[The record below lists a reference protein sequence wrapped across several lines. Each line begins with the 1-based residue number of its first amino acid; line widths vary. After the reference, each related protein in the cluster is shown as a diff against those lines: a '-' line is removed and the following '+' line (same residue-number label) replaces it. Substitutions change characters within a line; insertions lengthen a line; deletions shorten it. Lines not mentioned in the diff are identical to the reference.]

1 MNLPDYSKYQYES
14 IFTLTKEI
22 PSGKRTKKIKQVV
35 VRLFDPKTK
44 ESFFRDVTDYSIPD
58 IFISDNKSPN
68 SPYKSYLDKKIPLT
82 KKSFESL
89 DEFNKFVKNIKIKTG
104 EIKTIEYDG
113 EEIEIEETIFEDD
126 AFGYLDLGHTFLQRA
141 FPDSESSFHT
151 HRIWMLDIETRSNY
165 AVQHFPHA
173 DMAPEEIT
181 MIQIYDNFTNQY
193 IVLGRKNFTGKFE
206 KDNVKFIKIEDERDL
221 LEFFIKLLEKHNP
234 SIISGFNCI
243 PLDSNIWTDNKIK
256 KLTDIKYKDRLSE
269 DRVYVENIFPI
280 SKKKSFDIIL
290 DNGMKVSSSKDHIF
304 KTYRVPKGK
313 YFTPYNSGELIEED
327 MTVENISNS
336 LDNHYIY
343 LEHKIHNNTNRDV
356 TYRQLLIE
364 NLDILHKKGIFIY
377 TRDTQIVRKLS
388 KYYEGE
394 IYQKKMDFFSSK
406 HILEKLGKNEV
417 IKFIER
423 SKSIKIFNNGY
434 NGDKRPTTSILERL
448 DDVISEDILY
458 LAGLWYTDGTSS
470 YKSEASITNT
480 NIKVVENL
488 KDKYKFKYKKFESE
502 DHKDSYI
509 FKFAFLSNARFL
521 IAKALIYDHINA
533 KSKKCID
540 IYLLSQLSKKQFL
553 YFYSGLVDGD
563 GSIDG
568 TFCNFN
574 NDISN
579 VSELLRW
586 NGSFVLENNTYLR
599 PFMDSES
606 LDILKDS
613 IKIKERFT
621 NIKRLEKLEKKS
633 KQFNTTYFITDK
645 CSFFIRI
652 KDIKEGDSV
661 LMRDIETS
669 NHYFEYQGIYTHNCK
684 TFDFPYLTNRIAR
697 VLDGFNGNYKEE
709 LNKRNSYI
717 DMPNVNRLSPLGV
730 VNGKD
735 THTLDG
741 MDGVEVFW
749 RGRLLLDY
757 RELALKYGFLG
768 LPSYSLKN
776 VANHFG
782 LSQKIDNSSYK
793 NFDGSYTGD
802 GYIFP
807 LEEPQIG
814 EDPIFDAQKRYR
826 DDPTPENK
834 KMLEQVV
841 YDRFVDYSL
850 RDVEIL
856 VELDDLTKYLDS
868 HLQIAYFCGV
878 SPDDNWGTQKHW
890 VALMFKESMKKNL
903 VLPLKQ
909 QYSEEDVQFLAGWV
923 RTVPGK
929 YDFVS
934 SFDFTSLY
942 PSLIRAFNIGGDT
955 LVKDYELH
963 PDLKE
968 IRKKYFNYFIKEKL
982 NRTEYPDKVEKDGIV
997 IEEGRYL
1004 PLGEIVKKHN
1014 GEINDLVEERE
1025 YYTNLLE
1032 NSEEISKVLKKHNV
1046 CVTANGYFYRIDEQS
1061 MFSSQM
1067 ERFFLERVKEKREA
1081 QRLEGVLEDIK
1092 KEIKRRGLEDI

>member
-14 IFTLTKEI
+14 IFTLTKEVS
-22 PSGKRTKKIKQVV
+22 SGKRTKKTKQVV
-35 VRLFDPKTK
+35 VRLFDPRTK

-151 HRIWMLDIETRSNY
+151 HRIWMLDIETRSNH

-173 DMAPEEIT
+173 DMAPEEVT
-181 MIQIYDNFTNQY
+181 MIQIYDNFTYQY

-206 KDNVKFIKIEDERDL
+206 KDNVKFIKIEEEAKL
-221 LEFFIKLLEKHNP
+221 LEFFIRLLEKQNP
-234 SIISGFNCI
+234 SIISGFNC
-243 PLDSNIWTDNKIK
+243 
-256 KLTDIKYKDRLSE
+256 
-269 DRVYVENIFPI
+269 
-280 SKKKSFDIIL
+280 
-290 DNGMKVSSSKDHIF
+290 
-304 KTYRVPKGK
+304 
-313 YFTPYNSGELIEED
+313 
-327 MTVENISNS
+327 
-336 LDNHYIY
+336 
-343 LEHKIHNNTNRDV
+343 
-356 TYRQLLIE
+356 
-364 NLDILHKKGIFIY
+364 
-377 TRDTQIVRKLS
+377 
-388 KYYEGE
+388 
-394 IYQKKMDFFSSK
+394 
-406 HILEKLGKNEV
+406 
-417 IKFIER
+417 
-423 SKSIKIFNNGY
+423 
-434 NGDKRPTTSILERL
+434 
-448 DDVISEDILY
+448 
-458 LAGLWYTDGTSS
+458 
-470 YKSEASITNT
+470 
-480 NIKVVENL
+480 
-488 KDKYKFKYKKFESE
+488 
-502 DHKDSYI
+502 
-509 FKFAFLSNARFL
+509 
-521 IAKALIYDHINA
+521 
-533 KSKKCID
+533 
-540 IYLLSQLSKKQFL
+540 
-553 YFYSGLVDGD
+553 
-563 GSIDG
+563 
-568 TFCNFN
+568 
-574 NDISN
+574 
-579 VSELLRW
+579 
-586 NGSFVLENNTYLR
+586 
-599 PFMDSES
+599 
-606 LDILKDS
+606 
-613 IKIKERFT
+613 
-621 NIKRLEKLEKKS
+621 
-633 KQFNTTYFITDK
+633 
-645 CSFFIRI
+645 
-652 KDIKEGDSV
+652 
-661 LMRDIETS
+661 
-669 NHYFEYQGIYTHNCK
+669 K
-684 TFDFPYLTNRIAR
+684 TFDLPYLTNRIAR
-697 VLDGFNGNYKEE
+697 VLDGFSGNYKEE

-730 VNGKD
+730 VNGRD

-814 EDPIFDAQKRYR
+814 EDPIFDAQKAYR
-826 DDPTPENK
+826 DNPTPENK
-834 KMLEQVV
+834 KLLEQVV

-963 PDLKE
+963 PELKE

-1061 MFSSQM
+1061 MFASQM

-1081 QRLEGVLEDIK
+1081 QRLEGELEDIK